1 MLWFKSQDGG
11 DRLVKYGYG
20 MCGSKMII
28 MLSSIN
34 SVDVQYDTGVEY
46 RGILVPLKEGKK
58 RFIGMAKYHRS
69 NVYPFIFRCLKF

>member
-1 MLWFKSQDGG
+1 MLWFNSQDGG

-46 RGILVPLKEGKK
+46 RGILVPLKERGKNDLLAWLNTTGPMY
-58 RFIGMAKYHRS
+58 IPSYLGA
-69 NVYPFIFRCLKF
+69 